1 MRCALL
7 SSSLDMQFRPIF
19 NKFDEPKKGGRSARA
34 QTDNMISNIIA
45 IKEARTT

>member
-19 NKFDEPKKGGRSARA
+19 NKFDEPRKVRSARA

-45 IKEARTT
+45 IKKARAT